1 MEMDAELGFF
11 AEPCHSEHAKNKI
24 SKLTVPMTRLRSPG
38 KCHFYGRAE
47 LKQSDHRPIMAVLD
61 IDVLKLNSRKRED
74 VFTEEL
80 AEIGPPDG
88 NVILQVS

>member
-1 MEMDAELGFF
+1 M
-11 AEPCHSEHAKNKI
+11 AEPCYSKHAKNLHFQAHF
-24 SKLTVPMTRLRSPG
+24 SMTRLRSPG

-88 NVILQVS
+88 NVILQVN

>member
-1 MEMDAELGFF
+1 
-11 AEPCHSEHAKNKI
+11 
-24 SKLTVPMTRLRSPG
+24 MTRLRSPG

-74 VFTEEL
+74 VFKEEL

>member
-1 MEMDAELGFF
+1 MI
-11 AEPCHSEHAKNKI
+11 P
-24 SKLTVPMTRLRSPG
+24 PRSPG

-47 LKQSDHRPIMAVLD
+47 LKQSDHRPILAVLD

-80 AEIGPPDG
+80 TETGPPEG
-88 NVILQVS
+88 NVILQVCNLNITNCLRLRK